1 MFIGEKDKE
10 ETSKDNKKE
19 PLVKQKKKKK
29 KRTRKTRYDRSIAK
43 KVVQDGT
50 KDQLCQ
56 MLLIGQIE

>member
-19 PLVKQKKKKK
+19 PLVKPKKKK

>member
-19 PLVKQKKKKK
+19 PLVKQKKKK